1 MMMIKFFHK
10 SLIALRV
17 VFQLFRIFH
26 GLFETKKKRNRG
38 GGGGKRE
45 KKGTGGNRLIKKKI

>member
-1 MMMIKFFHK
+1 MMIKFFHK

-38 GGGGKRE
+38 GEGGKRE